1 MSYNKLIVDKSIYH
15 VANFICRK
23 ATKKN
28 DNPDR

>member
-1 MSYNKLIVDKSIYH
+1 MFYNKLIVDKSLCH

-23 ATKKN
+23 ATEKD